1 LTAQNSVRRWCS
13 WNQLGSHFTDRRI
26 VFIDDSLVGVSI
38 AIVDPMSRIKRP
50 HPLPPI
56 AVVITGLWRRV

>member
-1 LTAQNSVRRWCS
+1 MVIVETARLTLHRS
-13 WNQLGSHFTDRRI
+13 SHREL
-26 VFIDDSLVGVSI
+26 FIDDSLVGVSI
-38 AIVDPMSRIKRP
+38 AIVDAMSRIKRP

>member
-1 LTAQNSVRRWCS
+1 MVLVETARLPLHRS
-13 WNQLGSHFTDRRI
+13 SHREL
-26 VFIDDSLVGVSI
+26 FIDDSLVGVSI
-38 AIVDPMSRIKRP
+38 AIVDAMSRIKRP